1 MVRMR
6 LKQGRLRCQ
15 NDPSQ
20 DDNCTPTDIEYC
32 LCTVALWMLS
42 TALLLNHRP
51 LISSKNAHRARKVM
65 KSPSARDI
73 SEFGEAN
80 AGHHH
85 PLVDA
90 VLQAGTRSDEA
101 PFHIPGHKR
110 GSSVHPAF
118 RKLMSAG
125 LAHDLTE
132 ILGDCPPPS
141 SMLLSPCPG

>member
-1 MVRMR
+1 
-6 LKQGRLRCQ
+6 
-15 NDPSQ
+15 
-20 DDNCTPTDIEYC
+20 
-32 LCTVALWMLS
+32 MLV
-42 TALLLNHRP
+42 TAFTSNHRP
-51 LISSKNAHRARKVM
+51 LTSVYNTCRAHDRM

-90 VLQAGTRSDEA
+90 VLQAGTRRDEA

-132 ILGDCPPPS
+132 ILGKPTP
-141 SMLLSPCPG
+141 MLQRLGPIFTTCVPC